1 MRRSVKT
8 AKRCAP
14 PKLGLK
20 KYPIA
25 LTVVLLASSNIAL
38 ATQVNPPFST
48 TTKTKRAALPE
59 PVEPTATDSLSK
71 VALFFSESIPKVCTV
86 GEGSNQTPALVAWFK
101 AP

>member
-1 MRRSVKT
+1 MRRSVRT

-14 PKLGLK
+14 PQLGLK
-20 KYPIA
+20 KYPMA
-25 LTVVLLASSNIAL
+25 LTVVLLASSKKAL

-48 TTKTKRAALPE
+48 TTVVQRAARLA
-59 PVEPTATDSLSK
+59 PVKPTATDSLSK